1 MKKVL
6 ISLITLT
13 FVLVYSSCNKE
24 QNALTNEELAELYV
38 MESTTKSAKLYSD
51 SLIWCCDSSLT
62 CNLSSKYYYDSMYHI
77 SDNNFNINCS
87 MYLNSINEHKHHSH
101 MDDGM
106 MNHSDQDSHVDEM
119 NQMMKEIE
127 KSHIN
132 YHPN

>member
-13 FVLVYSSCNKE
+13 FVLAYSCNKE
-24 QNALTNEELAELYV
+24 KNALTNDELAELTV

-87 MYLNSINEHKHHSH
+87 MYLNSLDEHKHHSH
-101 MDDGM
+101 MDNDM
-106 MNHSDQDSHVDEM
+106 MNHNYQDDNVNEM
-119 NQMMKEIE
+119 YDMMQGIKNIH
-127 KSHIN
+127 SN
-132 YHPN
+132 YHPQ

>member
-13 FVLVYSSCNKE
+13 FVLVYSCNKE
-24 QNALTNEELAELYV
+24 KNALTNDELAELTV

-87 MYLNSINEHKHHSH
+87 MYLNSLDEHKHHSH
-101 MDDGM
+101 MDNDM
-106 MNHSDQDSHVDEM
+106 MNHNYQDDNVNEM
-119 NQMMKEIE
+119 YDMMQGIKNIH
-127 KSHIN
+127 SN
-132 YHPN
+132 YHPQ